1 MHNCTVPYNFLGWQ
15 RVHGEWKINQ
25 SLQLFHLKLITVFM
39 NLSFLEKK
47 IGILLSSSVHG
58 DCSKPGWVPPSLLS
72 MQVKT
77 QEIGL
82 NLRSSLY
89 FYTVCGRPG
98 LNSGRMR
105 TREGLDMCRLF
116 PEVLVCLQGAAPAA
130 PSGGNKLVRT
140 TRVRRQTPETNQ
152 TLQEQPIVFNHVYN
166 INVPAE
172 SLCSVDLDA
181 STPSGPADGDDCW
194 AQKMEDLHLIAAV
207 LETCPLFLLLL
218 MQKVLVQSWGP
229 VLLWRVPLIQL
240 AQRNT
245 ASKHSMLK
253 ARSES

>member
-1 MHNCTVPYNFLGWQ
+1 MKIDYCFYEFVLSWKKNWNTSELQ
-15 RVHGEWKINQ
+15 RSWWLFKARLSSAFTAVNAGENTGDRIK
-25 SLQLFHLKLITVFM
+25 SEKLTVF
-39 NLSFLEKK
+39 
-47 IGILLSSSVHG
+47 
-58 DCSKPGWVPPSLLS
+58 
-72 MQVKT
+72 
-77 QEIGL
+77 
-82 NLRSSLY
+82 LY
-89 FYTVCGRPG
+89 SPG

-172 SLCSVDLDA
+172 SLCSVDLDT

-194 AQKMEDLHLIAAV
+194 AQKMEDFHLVAAV
-207 LETCPLFLLLL
+207 LETCPLFLLFL